1 MSSHFFSPKIRG
13 QERKTRVRASES
25 VARERRGTEPLVAP
39 KSEDASNSS
48 HVKHSNS
55 RTHAQLV
62 CARRNFLR
70 KQEAARSLQQFEW
83 YYQWTPYNCQGST
96 MAIKMYMW
104 INLSIIGI
112 FQQNTK
118 TIKRVF
124 FCIQI
129 TIKNIQCR
137 AGHIKLCLF
146 LMFKF
151 LKTISLLLCVL
162 RDFSVLFPEIKSG
175 SNRIESATCRWWQ
188 IFPNGSLLG
197 KTKTK

>member
-1 MSSHFFSPKIRG
+1 MSSNFFFPKIRG
-13 QERKTRVRASES
+13 QERKTIRVRASES
-25 VARERRGTEPLVAP
+25 VARERRGCEPLVAP

-70 KQEAARSLQQFEW
+70 KQEAARSMQQFKW
-83 YYQWTPYNCQGST
+83 YYQWTPYNRQGSS
-96 MAIKMYMW
+96 MGIKMCMW

-124 FCIQI
+124 
-129 TIKNIQCR
+129 
-137 AGHIKLCLF
+137 LCHPNCDQEYSVSCWG
-146 LMFKF
+146 
-151 LKTISLLLCVL
+151 ISS
-162 RDFSVLFPEIKSG
+162 FAYS
-175 SNRIESATCRWWQ
+175 
-188 IFPNGSLLG
+188 
-197 KTKTK
+197 